1 MILISLLIASF
12 YVGGGAAGGDWTA
25 SGKRYDKHAF
35 TAALPSLAFGT
46 LLHVC
51 RGRHCVTVVVDDRGP
66 FVSGR
71 QLDLSLAGAKALRI
85 THIGVAKVRV
95 SVPLPRPRPLDAN
108 CNLVG
113 AASNARPSRLMQE
126 CLPLTIGRNE

>member
-1 MILISLLIASF
+1 MILISLIIASF
-12 YVGGGAAGGDWTA
+12 YVGGGAAGEGGDWTA

-35 TAALPSLAFGT
+35 TAAHPSLAFGT

-51 RGRHCVTVVVDDRGP
+51 RGRHCVTVVVNDRGP

-95 SVPLPRPRPLDAN
+95 GVPLPRPRPLDAN
-108 CNLVG
+108 GNLVV
-113 AASNARPSRLMQE
+113 AAERLTPQNRSF
-126 CLPLTIGRNE
+126 G